1 LYLSSVKSGFK
12 FTLFI
17 FFICAL
23 SELSAQVRI
32 DESVRDSIAVS
43 EIECFIDHE
52 GDLTLGEVL
61 GVAFDDTFDEA
72 GRYLAKQN
80 PRRQFWYKF
89 NVKAIDSIT
98 SPVAVTFLAYSHVV
112 VYVRSENEDIRKYKV
127 GSEDI
132 GNYYLEDYNQR
143 AVPILE
149 TVDSCQVIVA
159 VRSKSRWA
167 SETSFYVQ
175 FASPKA
181 FDEAKMANRP
191 SKGGSGYLYLLFC
204 GVLLF
209 QCLYVLIQ
217 WYLVRKR
224 VYFYYVSYIFSVFCY
239 YYLRFSAFYSENKA
253 WAIFDAGDMYNFNH
267 VLLIVPSIFY
277 VLFAITFVDLRIRDR
292 KLYKHL
298 NALIVVLSLCAI
310 AQFLLLS
317 FPNDFDK
324 LIPVNIAL
332 FVQVPVNVY
341 ALVRIA
347 RQRRRIA
354 WFLVIGSAI
363 AFSSHLLANTL
374 PLVFP
379 ISNLLLS
386 PLEITMIGV
395 TLEVI
400 IFNSGLLF
408 KAKEADL
415 DRIEAQNS
423 YIRELKSRQTIQNEY
438 AEVRDKISSDLHD
451 DVGSSLSSIGIY
463 SYAAKENLNAGK
475 PQQAAELLHNIQ
487 RSAEAT
493 LNAMSD
499 LVWATNPRNDSNEKL
514 IERVRSFGYEI
525 LSARECLFKV
535 DIDDRFYRIFLNQAQ
550 RKNLL
555 LILKEAINNAA
566 KYSNAS
572 MVLLKVE
579 VTDNAYTIRLKDN
592 GVGFK
597 PDLKKDGNG
606 MNTMR
611 KRSADLG
618 GMFELKSGSSG
629 TEIIIKIKS

>member
-1 LYLSSVKSGFK
+1 
-12 FTLFI
+12 
-17 FFICAL
+17 
-23 SELSAQVRI
+23 
-32 DESVRDSIAVS
+32 
-43 EIECFIDHE
+43 
-52 GDLTLGEVL
+52 
-61 GVAFDDTFDEA
+61 
-72 GRYLAKQN
+72 
-80 PRRQFWYKF
+80 
-89 NVKAIDSIT
+89 
-98 SPVAVTFLAYSHVV
+98 
-112 VYVRSENEDIRKYKV
+112 
-127 GSEDI
+127 
-132 GNYYLEDYNQR
+132 
-143 AVPILE
+143 
-149 TVDSCQVIVA
+149 
-159 VRSKSRWA
+159 
-167 SETSFYVQ
+167 
-175 FASPKA
+175 
-181 FDEAKMANRP
+181 
-191 SKGGSGYLYLLFC
+191 
-204 GVLLF
+204 
-209 QCLYVLIQ
+209 
-217 WYLVRKR
+217 
-224 VYFYYVSYIFSVFCY
+224 
-239 YYLRFSAFYSENKA
+239 
-253 WAIFDAGDMYNFNH
+253 
-267 VLLIVPSIFY
+267 
-277 VLFAITFVDLRIRDR
+277 
-292 KLYKHL
+292 
-298 NALIVVLSLCAI
+298 
-310 AQFLLLS
+310 
-317 FPNDFDK
+317 
-324 LIPVNIAL
+324 
-332 FVQVPVNVY
+332 
-341 ALVRIA
+341 
-347 RQRRRIA
+347 
-354 WFLVIGSAI
+354 
-363 AFSSHLLANTL
+363 
-374 PLVFP
+374 
-379 ISNLLLS
+379 
-386 PLEITMIGV
+386 MIGV

>member
-1 LYLSSVKSGFK
+1 VKLGYKYF
-12 FTLFI
+12 LLI
-17 FFICAL
+17 FCICAF
-23 SELSAQVRI
+23 SDLSAQVRI

-43 EIECFIDHE
+43 EIKCFIDHE
-52 GDLTLGEVL
+52 GNLTLDDVLEVS
-61 GVAFDDTFDEA
+61 FDNTFDEA
-72 GRYLAKQN
+72 SRYLAKQN

-89 NVKAIDSIT
+89 KVKAVDSIT
-98 SPVAVTFLAYSHVV
+98 SPVAVTFLAYSNVV
-112 VYVRSENEDIRKYKV
+112 VYLRSGNELIREAKV

-149 TVDSCQVIVA
+149 TVDSCQVFVA
-159 VRSKSRWA
+159 VRSKSKWA
-167 SETSFYVQ
+167 SERSFYAQ
-175 FASPKA
+175 FAAPET
-181 FDEAKMANRP
+181 FDEAKLANRP

-204 GVLLF
+204 GVLIF

-224 VYFYYVSYIFSVFCY
+224 VYFYYVLYIFSVFCY
-239 YYLRFSAFYSENKA
+239 YYLRFSAFYSENRA

-267 VLLIVPSIFY
+267 LLLIIPSIFY
-277 VLFAITFVDLRIRDR
+277 VLFASAFVDLRTRDR

-298 NALIVVLSLCAI
+298 NGLIVVLSLCVI

-332 FVQVPVNVY
+332 IIQIPVNVY

-347 RQRRRIA
+347 RQRRQIA
-354 WFLVIGSAI
+354 WFLVVGSAI
-363 AFSSHLLANTL
+363 AFSSHLLANML
-374 PLVFP
+374 PLFFP
-379 ISNLLLS
+379 ISSLILS

-423 YIRELKSRQTIQNEY
+423 YIRELKSRQAIQTEY

-463 SYAAKENLNAGK
+463 SYAAKENLQAGK
-475 PQQAAELLHNIQ
+475 TNDAKELLENIK
-487 RSAEAT
+487 RSAEET

-514 IERVRSFGYEI
+514 VERIQSFGYEI
-525 LSARECLFKV
+525 LSAKDCKLEV
-535 DIDDRFYRIFLNQAQ
+535 EIDMKFYAIPLNQAQ
-550 RKNLL
+550 RKNIL
-555 LILKEAINNAA
+555 LILKEAINNSA
-566 KYSNAS
+566 KYAEATLVKLQIE
-572 MVLLKVE
+572 VLE
-579 VTDNAYTIRLKDN
+579 NAYTISVIDDGIGFNTELKTE
-592 GVGFK
+592 
-597 PDLKKDGNG
+597 GNG
-606 MNTMR
+606 MKTMSA
-611 KRSADLG
+611 RSKDLG
-618 GMFELKSGSSG
+618 GKLVIKSSNSG
-629 TEIIIKIKS
+629 TQIVINIPM

>member
-1 LYLSSVKSGFK
+1 MGFK
-12 FTLFI
+12 FF
-17 FFICAL
+17 FFIISLCVF
-23 SELSAQVRI
+23 SDLSAQVI
-32 DESVRDSIAVS
+32 VHESVQDSIVVS
-43 EIECFIDHE
+43 EISCFIDHT
-52 GDLTLGEVL
+52 GDLTLDEVL
-61 GVAFDDTFDEA
+61 QHSFDNSLEEA
-72 GRYLAKQN
+72 GEYIAKQN
-80 PRRQFWYKF
+80 TRRQFWFKL

-98 SPVAVTFLAYSHVV
+98 APIAVSFYAYSSVTV
-112 VYVRSENEDIRKYKV
+112 FVRGDGEPIREKKV

-132 GNYYLEDYNQR
+132 GNYYFEDYNQR
-143 AVPILE
+143 VVPVLVSRDYSE
-149 TVDSCQVIVA
+149 LIVA
-159 VRSKSRWA
+159 VRNKSKVYA
-167 SETSFYVQ
+167 SNSFTAR
-175 FASPKA
+175 FATQKY
-181 FDEAKMANRP
+181 FDEVKMKYRP
-191 SKGGSGYLYLLFC
+191 SKGGEGYLFLLFC
-204 GVLLF
+204 GVLIF

-224 VYFYYVSYIFSVFCY
+224 VYFYYVLYIFSVFFY
-239 YYLRFSAFYSENKA
+239 YYLRFSAFYSENRA
-253 WAIFDAGDMYNFNH
+253 WALLDAADMHNFNH
-267 VLLIVPSIFY
+267 ILLIVPSILY
-277 VLFAITFVDLRIRDR
+277 LLFASAFVDLRTRDR
-292 KLYKHL
+292 KLYRVL
-298 NALIVVLSLCAI
+298 NVLIAILTLCVV

-324 LIPVNIAL
+324 LTPVTIAL
-332 FVQVPVNVY
+332 IVQVPVNIY

-354 WFLVIGSAI
+354 WFLVVGSAI
-363 AFSSHLLANTL
+363 AFLSHLLANTL

-379 ISNLLLS
+379 ISELILT
-386 PLEITMIGV
+386 PLEITMVGV

-423 YIRELKSRQTIQNEY
+423 YIRELKSRQIIQSEY

-475 PQQAAELLHNIQ
+475 PEQAAELLQNIQ
-487 RSAEAT
+487 RNAEAT

-514 IERVRSFGYEI
+514 IERIRSFGYEI

-535 DIDDRFYRIFLNQAQ
+535 VVDERFYQIVLNQAQ

-566 KYSNAS
+566 KYSKAS
-572 MVLLKVE
+572 TVVLKIE
-579 VTDNAYTIRLKDN
+579 VRDGAYIIRLKDN

-597 PDLKKDGNG
+597 PDLETSGNG

-618 GMFELKSGSSG
+618 GLFELRSGRSG
-629 TEIIIKIKS
+629 TEIIVDIKS